1 MGLAV
6 AHSTLEPT
14 RRRVD
19 VREVIHDLHRRY
31 PRMGEGRLA
40 EMLAGRIEEDRHLLL
55 DASRLLVHQI
65 VAVTETRK
73 HQRKAASAPVRAAR
87 RVADQAEAKAL
98 AVRARQTILLDTLL
112 ALPNGESKQLRY
124 ATKAELNLLGG
135 LYTTLAARLEAPDE
149 MCGERWTEGELK
161 ALLQAV

>member
-19 VREVIHDLHRRY
+19 VREVVHDLHRRY
-31 PRMGEGRLA
+31 PRMGEDRLA
-40 EMLAGRIEEDRHLLL
+40 QMLAERIEEDRHLLL

-65 VAVTETRK
+65 FVVTETRK

-87 RVADQAEAKAL
+87 RVADQAEAKAI
-98 AVRARQTILLDTLL
+98 ATKARQTILLDLIM
-112 ALPNGESKQLRY
+112 PNGKAMRFCSGTQMAGFGAAY
-124 ATKAELNLLGG
+124 AKIAERVG
-135 LYTTLAARLEAPDE
+135 EA
-149 MCGERWTEGELK
+149 MVGEVMVEAEVK
-161 ALLQAV
+161 ALMRAP

>member
-6 AHSTLEPT
+6 AHSTLEHT

-31 PRMGEGRLA
+31 PRMGEDRLA
-40 EMLAGRIEEDRHLLL
+40 QMLAERIEEDRHLLL

-87 RVADQAEAKAL
+87 RVADQAEAKAI
-98 AVRARQTILLDTLL
+98 AAKARQTIMLDLLM
-112 ALPNGESKQLRY
+112 PNGVAMRYCSGTQMAGFGKVYAKIAEKAGDAMVGEVMVES
-124 ATKAELNLLGG
+124 EV
-135 LYTTLAARLEAPDE
+135 
-149 MCGERWTEGELK
+149 K
-161 ALLQAV
+161 ALLQAAPT